1 MLFGRLLGAYVDA
14 LQQLNEQM
22 SAFDYNN
29 PSKTYELRFLS
40 LPLFHCDVSMLQEF
54 DENCSFETIQL
65 KLEYTD
71 VFAKYLLL
79 VLQQAH
85 NVCHATHNELFA
97 ASMEQ
102 ALLSLKEFNI
112 DTKLT
117 SLGYCCAVLQSQTAY
132 SWENNPDVPHFA
144 ALTVRAAVIM
154 WALVSRWLQAK
165 LMLQPQLK
173 MLATHTQR
181 LLLTLQDQPLHEPEC
196 FLIICQMLHELLQLP
211 ANSDWHRE
219 LLQTLIVYLQHQL
232 DRHDLPSYTKQLL
245 LQRYLSHP
253 APLLPLLATVAVTQP
268 SECGNILERLTPRL
282 VQLLRKPLPTE
293 LPELLALLRALKQ
306 MEQQLL
312 QKNQQQ
318 MCSDSDEALNASL
331 LSQLPHHF
339 DLPLPTIDANSNW
352 NLLCLQLLEHSQC
365 TSCPEFAEICTLLL
379 QVSCLRLQLKPHTQ
393 QQLLG
398 VLQHIQDPLQRL
410 QSLVKL
416 RLETPS
422 SAHTQL
428 QSFFA
433 QHHLMLLNSGN
444 SQLSQLFCEQLPQL
458 YAAGYV
464 KATQLQLA
472 LPKLKMTEDGHPL
485 AAVLRLLLCT
495 QSQSGC
501 AHAFRIK
508 DQIVLHCCKCAPLP
522 ATLPGVYLGAC
533 KVAPPSKT
541 LISHPA
547 LAEAVLFKPSC
558 DFVAHHLDLIQ
569 MEASHCLRLL
579 KESSNLQN
587 LNECSFDKF
596 LCHMAARPI
605 NFMLDFASH
614 VHDCIVGTLEKPLE
628 QQSVCEQRQLLRV
641 VLCSAH
647 PDIEE
652 IWLFH
657 WFKMTFYF
665 LLHTHSL
672 VAQEAILTACQMCA
686 KHGVQP
692 ITLWNWYKRDALAL
706 VVKIAL
712 QAYINEGVRF
722 TRSLRAVSLGFPF
735 FDYELLLNLIFLPSC
750 SSRGCWA
757 STACRSLSANII
769 AC

>member
-14 LQQLNEQM
+14 LQQLNEKT
-22 SAFDYNN
+22 SAYDYNN
-29 PSKTYELRFLS
+29 PNKTNELRCLS
-40 LPLFHCDVSMLQEF
+40 LPLFHCDVSMLKEF
-54 DENCSFETIQL
+54 DENCSFEMIQL
-65 KLEYTD
+65 QLDHTD

-85 NVCHATHNELFA
+85 NVCHATHSEVFA

-117 SLGYCCAVLQSQTAY
+117 SLGYCNAVLQAQSPY
-132 SWENNPDVPHFA
+132 SWENNRDVPHFA
-144 ALTVRAAVIM
+144 ALTLQAAAIM
-154 WALVSRWLQAK
+154 WSMVSRWLQAK
-165 LMLQPQLK
+165 LMSQPQLEL
-173 MLATHTQR
+173 LATHTQR

-196 FLIICQMLHELLQLP
+196 FLIICQVLQELLQLP
-211 ANSDWHRE
+211 GNSDWHRE
-219 LLQTLIVYLQHQL
+219 LLRTLIAYLQHQL
-232 DRHDLPSYTKQLL
+232 DRHELPTHTKQLL
-245 LQRYLSHP
+245 LRRWRSHP
-253 APLLPLLATVAVTQP
+253 AQLLPLLATVAVTQP
-268 SECGNILERLTPRL
+268 SECGNILDCLTPRL
-282 VQLLRKPLPTE
+282 VQLLRKPLPAE

-312 QKNQQQ
+312 LEKQQQ
-318 MCSDSDEALNASL
+318 MCSASDEALNASL
-331 LSQLPHHF
+331 LLQLPHHF
-339 DLPLPTIDANSNW
+339 ELPLPAIDANSNW
-352 NLLCLQLLEHSQC
+352 NLLCLQLVEQSQC
-365 TSCPEFAEICTLLL
+365 TSCPEFVEICTLLL

-410 QSLVKL
+410 QCLVTL

-433 QHHLMLLNSGN
+433 QQHLMLLNSSN
-444 SQLSQLFCEQLPQL
+444 SQLSQLFWEQLPQL

-472 LPKLKMTEDGHPL
+472 LPKLKTTEDAHTL

-495 QSQSGC
+495 QSQSGA

-508 DQIVLHCCKCAPLP
+508 DQIVLHCCKCDPLP
-522 ATLPGVYLGAC
+522 ATLPGLYLGAC
-533 KVAPPSKT
+533 KVAAPSKS

-558 DFVAHHLDLIQ
+558 DFVTHHLHLIQ
-569 MEASHCLRLL
+569 LEASHCLRLL
-579 KESSNLQN
+579 KKSPNLQN
-587 LNECSFDKF
+587 LNERSFDKF
-596 LCHMAARPI
+596 LSHMAAQPF

-628 QQSVCEQRQLLRV
+628 QQAVDEQRQLLRV
-641 VLCSAH
+641 VLCSAY
-647 PDIEE
+647 PGIEE

-657 WFKMTFYF
+657 WFKMTFFF

-712 QAYINEGVRF
+712 QAYIEEGVRF
-722 TRSLRAVSLGFPF
+722 TRSLRAVSFGASLTM
-735 FDYELLLNLIFLPSC
+735 N
-750 SSRGCWA
+750 SS
-757 STACRSLSANII
+757 
-769 AC
+769 